1 MIRDTSGQDR
11 VLAPS
16 RRQQLRPLLLLGVGV
31 LCVSGLVWA
40 GLGGG
45 GASKSMA
52 ADELRFSRL
61 TQGTLVRD
69 VATSGKI
76 VAANAP
82 ILYSTEA
89 GVVTLLRNPGDTVA
103 QGDVLAIVDSPELAN
118 ALQQQQSVL
127 TGMEGELARAKLNA
141 RRDQLK
147 ANQALDMAAVD
158 RDAAQREN
166 RRAEQLMVNNL
177 ISKMDL
183 EKSKDDL
190 YKAQLLFE
198 HAKQE
203 AQLTKDTLSFELENK
218 ALEVERQQLVIA
230 ELQRKVA
237 ALNITA
243 PMDGIIGN
251 WLTEQKARLAAS
263 QPVLTVVSLTDF
275 EAELAVPETYA
286 DELGLGM
293 DVELNIGGT
302 TILGQLASLS
312 PEVRNR
318 EVTARVR
325 FEHDAGLKLRQNQR
339 LSARILLEHRA
350 NVLMV
355 SRGAFLSSGG
365 SVAYVRQGNRL
376 LRIPVELGARSMS
389 HVEVIAGG
397 SAGDE
402 WVVSD
407 LQVFDGASEVQVN

>member
-16 RRQQLRPLLLLGVGV
+16 RRQKLRPLLL
-31 LCVSGLVWA
+31 SGLALLLLAALVWA
-40 GLGGG
+40 GISSG

-52 ADELRFSRL
+52 SEELRFARL

-89 GVVTLLRNPGDTVA
+89 GVVTLLRNPGDTVE
-103 QGDVLAIVDSPELAN
+103 QGEVLAVVDSPELASE
-118 ALQQQQSVL
+118 LQQQQSVL
-127 TGMEGELARAKLNA
+127 AGMEGELARAKLNA

-147 ANQALDMAAVD
+147 ANQAMDMAAVD
-158 RDAAQREN
+158 RDAAQRES
-166 RRAEQLMVNNL
+166 RRADQLMVNKL
-177 ISKMDL
+177 ISQIDF

-190 YKAQLLFE
+190 HKAELLYK
-198 HAKQE
+198 HANQE
-203 AQLTKDTLSFELENK
+203 AQLSKDTLSFELENK
-218 ALEVERQQLVIA
+218 AHEVKRQQLVIA
-230 ELQRKVA
+230 ELERKVTE
-237 ALNITA
+237 LTIVA
-243 PMDGIIGN
+243 PMAGIIGN

-263 QPVLTVVSLTDF
+263 QPVLTVVSLSDF

-293 DVELNIGGT
+293 DVELNLGDT
-302 TILGQLASLS
+302 TIMGQLSSLS

-325 FEHDAGLKLRQNQR
+325 FANSSTLKLRQNQR
-339 LSARILLEHRA
+339 LSARILLENRP

-355 SRGAFLSSGG
+355 TRGAFLSSG
-365 SVAYVRQGNRL
+365 SDVAYVKRGDRL
-376 LRIPVELGARSMS
+376 QRIAIKLGARSMS

-407 LQVFDGASEVQVN
+407 LRVFDNASEVQVN

>member
-52 ADELRFSRL
+52 ADDLRFSRL

-237 ALNITA
+237 ALKITA